1 MNFFFGIKLSE
12 FSSKLKIP
20 IFQNEGKIKKD
31 YNLYCLNIKDNK
43 WILSLYSNEPK
54 NNFYLVNNI
63 DCNNENI
70 FFLASEIEIKK
81 YAKNGLENLIKFN
94 NFTLTSPAFR
104 SNLEIYIDGGGFS
117 SYQSEYPIE
126 MTRKKGSILSSIN
139 VLSNNNNNA
148 KNFLIFKNIYEKPV
162 NEIFKGYFV
171 NLKNKKIIKEF
182 NLKTN
187 YTNYV
192 EINNN
197 ILNDEVYFLT
207 NEYLGIP
214 VYLSCRDKHL
224 SFEHTHPP
232 HEYILSD
239 DKYKRVSEFK
249 KEFHEIIS

>member
-1 MNFFFGIKLSE
+1 
-12 FSSKLKIP
+12 
-20 IFQNEGKIKKD
+20 
-31 YNLYCLNIKDNK
+31 
-43 WILSLYSNEPK
+43 
-54 NNFYLVNNI
+54 
-63 DCNNENI
+63 
-70 FFLASEIEIKK
+70 
-81 YAKNGLENLIKFN
+81 
-94 NFTLTSPAFR
+94 
-104 SNLEIYIDGGGFS
+104 
-117 SYQSEYPIE
+117 

-139 VLSNNNNNA
+139 VLSNNNA

>member
-43 WILSLYSNEPK
+43 WSLSLYSNEPK

-139 VLSNNNNNA
+139 VLSNNNNA